1 MPVATPVTAVGAGTN
16 SSAPMS
22 VLPLTVRGSP
32 SKSAV
37 PFAAALTPLSMGSEP
52 AFSRKLPAAALTK
65 TGAADWRVR
74 APLVKALR
82 GGWALRGAAEV
93 GDVTWSGLGAVRV
106 ELA

>member
-37 PFAAALTPLSMGSEP
+37 PFAAALTPLSIVGEP

-65 TGAADWRVR
+65 TGAAVWSV
-74 APLVKALR
+74 ASPLMKSL
-82 GGWALRGAAEV
+82 
-93 GDVTWSGLGAVRV
+93 LGVWPLKVVA
-106 ELA
+106 